1 MKVPDRPTQIG
12 IWIYFGLLLLEGV
25 FRKWITP
32 QWSDAIF
39 VIRDPVAVVIYLL
52 AIRVRAF
59 PPRPAMVAV
68 WALSVSSLAFSVLG
82 DSPFVVTLFG
92 LRTNYLHLPLIFV
105 MATVFDRDD
114 IIRFGKWFLLTSIPI
129 IALMIYQFN
138 SPPDSWINVGVGA
151 SETGQLRG
159 AMNHI
164 RSPGP
169 FSFISGVVS
178 YFAFVLAFV
187 VYGWTRRHVWQWS
200 LLLLATAAAIVAIPV
215 SVSRSLLFA
224 YLVVVLFAIPVVLR
238 DIRRIPSYLGPV
250 VALAS
255 FLLLEA
261 DSIYVRVFVT
271 RWQEADEAG
280 GGNFYVNVVLR
291 ILNEFTLPFRAALDA
306 PLMGHGI
313 GLGTIAGARLATG
326 KYMFLLAE
334 SELARIVLELGPIL
348 GFAFIA
354 WRVWLSGSLVWGG
367 WRKFL
372 QTGDSLAWLLAA
384 ATFLSILW
392 GQWGP
397 STNLG
402 FAVFGAGLTLAALND
417 PDDAPEAD
425 DTDDTGDDASA
436 SESNGAAGDDKVAA
450 S

>member
-12 IWIYFGLLLLEGV
+12 IWIYFWLLLLEGV

-39 VIRDPVAVVIYLL
+39 VIRDPVVIVIYLL
-52 AIRVRAF
+52 AIRARAF
-59 PPRPAMVAV
+59 PSRPAMVAV
-68 WALSVSSLAFSVLG
+68 WVLTVLSLGFSVLG

-105 MATVFDRDD
+105 IATVFDRND
-114 IIRFGKWFLLTSIPI
+114 IIRFGKWFLLLSIPI
-129 IALMIYQFN
+129 IALMIDQFN
-138 SPPDSWINVGVGA
+138 SPPDSWINVGAGA
-151 SETGQLRG
+151 SESGQLRG

-169 FSFISGVVS
+169 FSFVSGVVS
-178 YFAFVLAFV
+178 YFALVLAFLI
-187 VYGWTRRHVWQWS
+187 YGWTRRRVWHWS
-200 LLLLATAAAIVAIPV
+200 LLVLGSAATITAIPM

-224 YLVVVLFAIPVVLR
+224 YLVVALFAVPVLLH
-238 DIRRIPSYLGPV
+238 DLRRIPNYVGPV
-250 VALAS
+250 VAIAS

-261 DSIYVRVFVT
+261 DSIYLRVFVT
-271 RWQEADEAG
+271 RWHEAEEAG
-280 GGNFYVNVVLR
+280 GGNFYVNVILR

-306 PLMGHGI
+306 PLMGNGI

-326 KYMFLLAE
+326 KYTFLLAE
-334 SELARIVLELGPIL
+334 SELARVVLELGPIL
-348 GFAFIA
+348 GFAFIG
-354 WRVWLSGSLVWGG
+354 WRVWLSGRLISGG
-367 WRKFL
+367 WSKFM

-384 ATFLSILW
+384 ATFLSVLW

-417 PDDAPEAD
+417 PVDATANDAPDDAVDEES
-425 DTDDTGDDASA
+425 DAESDGSA
-436 SESNGAAGDDKVAA
+436 GSDGSTQ
-450 S
+450 

>member
-12 IWIYFGLLLLEGV
+12 IWIYFWLLLLEGV

-39 VIRDPVAVVIYLL
+39 VIRDPVVIVIYLL
-52 AIRVRAF
+52 AIRARAF
-59 PPRPAMVAV
+59 PARPALFAV
-68 WALSVSSLAFSVLG
+68 WILTVFSLAFSVLG

-114 IIRFGKWFLLTSIPI
+114 IVRFGKWFLLTSIPI
-129 IALMIYQFN
+129 IALMIDQFN
-138 SPPDSWINVGVGA
+138 SPPGSWINVGVGA
-151 SETGQLRG
+151 SEAGQLRG

-178 YFAFVLAFV
+178 YFALVLAFII
-187 VYGWTRRHVWQWS
+187 YGWTHRRIWHR
-200 LLLLATAAAIVAIPV
+200 LLLLLGSVATIVAVPT
-215 SVSRSLLFA
+215 SVSRSLLFS
-224 YLVVVLFAIPVVLR
+224 YLVVALFAIPVVLR
-238 DIRRIPSYLGPV
+238 DVRRIPSYIGPL
-250 VALAS
+250 VAAAS
-255 FLLLEA
+255 FLLLEF
-261 DSIYVRVFVT
+261 DSIYVRVFLT

-280 GGNFYVNVVLR
+280 GGGFYQNVVLR

-306 PLMGHGI
+306 PLLGNGI

-326 KYMFLLAE
+326 KYTFLLAE
-334 SELARIVLELGPIL
+334 SELARSVLELGPIL

-354 WRVWLSGSLVWGG
+354 WRVWLSGGLVWRG

-372 QTGDSLAWLLAA
+372 ETGDSLAWLLAA
-384 ATFLSILW
+384 ATFLPILW

-417 PDDAPEAD
+417 PEEAPDVENPD
-425 DTDDTGDDASA
+425 DTSDESSA
-436 SESNGAAGDDKVAA
+436 AKPDESNGDDEVKA
-450 S
+450 